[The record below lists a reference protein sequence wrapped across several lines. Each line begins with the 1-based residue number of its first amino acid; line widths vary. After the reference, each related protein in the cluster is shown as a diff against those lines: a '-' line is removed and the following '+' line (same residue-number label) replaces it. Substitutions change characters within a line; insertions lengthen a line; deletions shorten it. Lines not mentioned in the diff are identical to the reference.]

1 MRHRW
6 TIAFA
11 ALLPLAIVAALSFG
25 PVLSLGE
32 SLRGMLGTSLDPIHV
47 SIVRHVRLPRVLV
60 AAIVGGALGTAG
72 AALQG
77 LFRNPLADPSVLGV
91 SGSAALAAQ
100 LAIFFGWA
108 TLVPVLLPVSAV
120 VGALVATAFLARLL
134 AHSRGSARELLL
146 LAGVALTQLTAAGS
160 SLVVSLSVADYS
172 RAQRMMAWM
181 LGSLDGR
188 TWTHVAWG
196 TGPLV
201 FLTWFLH
208 RRARE
213 LDALALGEATALSL
227 GVDVPR
233 LERRVILSAAILS
246 GLSVAVAG
254 IVGFVGLVVPHLVRR
269 ISGSSY
275 RTLLVQSALLGA
287 LFLVASDALARRIL
301 APAELPVG
309 VVTSALGAPWFAFL
323 LLRRLRRIR

>member
-1 MRHRW
+1 MRHRF
-6 TIAFA
+6 TFA
-11 ALLPLAIVAALSFG
+11 LVALLPIVVLGALAFG
-25 PVLSLGE
+25 PVLSLAE
-32 SLRGMLGTSLDPIHV
+32 SLRGVLGTSDDPLHISV
-47 SIVRHVRLPRVLV
+47 VRHVRLPRVLV
-60 AAIVGGALGTAG
+60 AAIVGGALGAAG
-72 AALQG
+72 ATLQG

-100 LAIFFGWA
+100 LAIFLGWA
-108 TLVPVLLPVSAV
+108 TLLPVLLPLSAIL
-120 VGALVATAFLARLL
+120 GALIATAFLANLL
-134 AHSRGSARELLL
+134 GRSRGSARELLL
-146 LAGVALTQLTAAGS
+146 LAGVALTQLAAAGS
-160 SLVVSLSVADYS
+160 SLVVSLSIADYS

-196 TGPLV
+196 ALPLV
-201 FLTWFLH
+201 LLTWFLH
-208 RRARE
+208 RQARD

-233 LERRVILSAAILS
+233 LERRVILGAAILS

-269 ISGSSY
+269 ISGSSH
-275 RTLLVQSALLGA
+275 RTLIVQSALLGA
-287 LFLVASDALARRIL
+287 TFLVVSDALARRIL

-309 VVTSALGAPWFAFL
+309 VITSALGAPWFAFL
-323 LLRRLRRIR
+323 LLRRLGRIR